1 MIACLCRA
9 ADKPVDFNRDV
20 RPILS
25 DNCFACHGPDEQHR
39 MANLRLDTEEGLFAN
54 RGIYQIVTPGDP
66 AKSRLL
72 ARISAAERANRMP
85 PSSTGTTLNDAQI
98 ATIRKWI
105 EQGAKWE
112 RHWSFVAPQRSELP
126 AVRNEEWVR
135 NPIDRFVLARLE
147 REGLK
152 YSPEANRTTLLRRLS
167 FDLTGLPPT
176 ASEVDAFLA
185 DKSADAY
192 EKQVDRL
199 LASPQYGE
207 RMAMQWL
214 DLARYADTHGYHI
227 DSGRDMW
234 KWRDWVIDAFNRNMP
249 FNRFGIEQLAGDLV
263 PNPTAE
269 QRLATGFN
277 RNHMINYEGGAIPEE
292 YQVEYVAD
300 RVDTT
305 ANVFMGLTL
314 GCARCHDHKYDPISQ
329 KDYYRFFAFFNTI
342 PEKGLDG
349 RDGNASPILE
359 LPTAEQASERAWL
372 QQTIAEHEAALAE
385 KETEPLLADWQKTRL
400 DTLPEAPRDQLLAY
414 YNFSGSLADL
424 SGNHAD
430 G

>member
-1 MIACLCRA
+1 MVVRLVLFLSA
-9 ADKPVDFNRDV
+9 ASLSFAAGKTVDFDRDV

-25 DNCFACHGPDEQHR
+25 DRCFACHGPDDRPR
-39 MANLRLDTEEGLFAN
+39 MANLRLDTEAGLFAD
-54 RGIYQIVTPGDP
+54 RGSYQIVAPGDP

-72 ARISAAERANRMP
+72 ARISAANPAARMP
-85 PSSTGTTLNDAQI
+85 PPQTGPGLNETQI
-98 ATIRKWI
+98 AAIRQWI

-112 RHWSFVAPQRSELP
+112 RHWAFVPPQRPALP
-126 AVRNEEWVR
+126 PLRTEKWPR

-152 YSPEANRTTLLRRLS
+152 PSSEAGRATLLRRLS

-176 ASEVDAFLA
+176 TAEVDAFLA

-199 LASPQYGE
+199 LALPQYGE
-207 RMAMQWL
+207 RMATQWL

-227 DSGRDMW
+227 DSQRDMW

-249 FNRFGIEQLAGDLV
+249 FDRFGIEQLAGDLL
-263 PNPTAE
+263 PNATV
-269 QRLATGFN
+269 QQKLASGFN
-277 RNHMINYEGGAIPEE
+277 RNHMIDYEGGAIPEE

-314 GCARCHDHKYDPISQ
+314 GCARCHDHKYDPILQ

-342 PEKGLDG
+342 AEKGLD
-349 RDGNASPILE
+349 
-359 LPTAEQASERAWL
+359 
-372 QQTIAEHEAALAE
+372 
-385 KETEPLLADWQKTRL
+385 
-400 DTLPEAPRDQLLAY
+400 
-414 YNFSGSLADL
+414 
-424 SGNHAD
+424 
-430 G
+430 